1 MCFCSDVYKSKVMYR
16 RRARADVT
24 QIPADLARSQYSCL
38 PLYSMFRLILRNSA
52 FRWGTFWGILRM
64 PQKNLRRPEK
74 ALSPRFVETV
84 NKPGK
89 YFDGQGLFLC
99 VAKNGARQWVQR
111 ITIRRKRCEIGLG
124 SLPAVSLATVR
135 KLAFKNRG
143 KAMPRGNPLADKRKT
158 RKVFTFAE
166 AGFGGHR
173 TGCVARSGT
182 DLA

>member
-1 MCFCSDVYKSKVMYR
+1 
-16 RRARADVT
+16 
-24 QIPADLARSQYSCL
+24 
-38 PLYSMFRLILRNSA
+38 
-52 FRWGTFWGILRM
+52 M

-84 NKPGK
+84 NKLGK
-89 YFDGQGLFLC
+89 YFDGQGLFLR

-124 SLPAVSLATVR
+124 SLPTVSLATAR
-135 KLAFKNRG
+135 KLAFKIRG
-143 KAMPRGNPLADKRKT
+143 KAMLRGDPLADKRKT

-166 AGFGGHR
+166 AGFGDHR